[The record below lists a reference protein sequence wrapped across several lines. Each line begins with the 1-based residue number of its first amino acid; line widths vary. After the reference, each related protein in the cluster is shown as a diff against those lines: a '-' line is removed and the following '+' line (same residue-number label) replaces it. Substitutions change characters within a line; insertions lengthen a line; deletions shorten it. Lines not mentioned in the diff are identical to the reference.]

1 VFDNGPR
8 SSGRAAGPAVEP
20 AVPFRARRR
29 RLTPLGRAG
38 ASPPPGATLLPGDQD
53 MTVSSRWGTL
63 AAAVIS
69 LSLAG
74 GLRADDAE
82 EKAVGAVKAAGGVA
96 KGRPKLGDRPVKDVV
111 LPARIK
117 DDITPH
123 LADLKELR
131 SLTAISSR
139 LTGKGLGGLRKLETL
154 TIPGAPLG
162 DEGAAEIG
170 KMTSLK
176 SLDLAGTNVT
186 DAGVDHLRDLKDLVD
201 LSLARTAVT
210 DKSAKVIGGFD
221 KLEELWLNHVGIT
234 DAGLRELQGLSKL
247 QRIYL
252 TGAKKVTPAGLD
264 ELKKAIP
271 GLTIKKLD

>member
-1 VFDNGPR
+1 
-8 SSGRAAGPAVEP
+8 
-20 AVPFRARRR
+20 
-29 RLTPLGRAG
+29 
-38 ASPPPGATLLPGDQD
+38 
-53 MTVSSRWGTL
+53 MTVSSRCGTL

-82 EKAVGAVKAAGGVA
+82 ELAVRAVKAAGGAA
-96 KGRPKLGDRPVKDVV
+96 KGRPKADDRPVKDVI
-111 LPARIK
+111 LPTRIR

-123 LADLKELR
+123 LAGLKELR

-139 LTGKGLGGLRKLETL
+139 LMGKGLGNLQKLETL

-170 KMTSLK
+170 KLTSLK

-186 DAGVDHLRDLKDLVD
+186 DAGVDHLRDLKNLDD
-201 LSLARTAVT
+201 LSLARTAIT

-221 KLEELWLNHVGIT
+221 KLEVLWLNHVGIT